1 MKPTEPLFTSPDNER
16 AVHFSTSSYRPI
28 HLPKSHPAKHRRLHW
43 TTINQ
48 LCRIRIESPPRNTK
62 QHTHL
67 DCTPIPSEIL
77 TCQEQQIYS
86 YPQMPTRLPDHRIKL
101 PRKNTISKERRSLY
115 QSSRLI
121 PQRHRGIEQVRR
133 RKDTSAI
140 MEIQPLNWMS
150 TRFSQWYQDI
160 DSIVS
165 TRTREIALCF
175 LCSV

>member
-1 MKPTEPLFTSPDNER
+1 MAYGSRSVARCDDRRFHGRYSSANQLIQQCAYSRSLLKPTEPLFTSPDNER

-28 HLPKSHPAKHRRLHW
+28 HLPKSHPAKHRRLHF

-62 QHTHL
+62 QPTHL

-77 TCQEQQIYS
+77 TCQEQQIYT

-115 QSSRLI
+115 
-121 PQRHRGIEQVRR
+121 
-133 RKDTSAI
+133 
-140 MEIQPLNWMS
+140 
-150 TRFSQWYQDI
+150 
-160 DSIVS
+160 
-165 TRTREIALCF
+165 
-175 LCSV
+175 